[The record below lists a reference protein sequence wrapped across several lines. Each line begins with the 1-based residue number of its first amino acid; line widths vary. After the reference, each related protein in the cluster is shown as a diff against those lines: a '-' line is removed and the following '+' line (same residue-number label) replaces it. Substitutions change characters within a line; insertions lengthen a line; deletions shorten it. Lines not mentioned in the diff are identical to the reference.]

1 MRKYIYK
8 FNVYI
13 IHTHF
18 FDKER
23 IKEVKRMANKIVPQT
38 LNSSGVYDK
47 LITAISS
54 GGTGAESE
62 SAAVKNL
69 ISGLTST
76 SPASDDLIPF
86 QDVSSGGAGKTTLS
100 ALASA
105 LQSVRGYAKI
115 QTGSYVG
122 TGTYGASNPCSLTF
136 TFEPKMLIVA
146 NKSIISFLQS
156 IVQWCRVSS
165 SSYHFLA
172 GIFWFDGFDKI
183 SNSGDSQSDYEN
195 FYVIVTKNNQSIS
208 WYSNPQSTGTVD
220 EIHYQISQQNYKNAT
235 YNYIRMG

>member
-1 MRKYIYK
+1 
-8 FNVYI
+8 
-13 IHTHF
+13 
-18 FDKER
+18 
-23 IKEVKRMANKIVPQT
+23 MANKIVPQT

-69 ISGLTST
+69 INGLSST
-76 SPASDDLIPF
+76 IPASDDLVPF

-122 TGTYGASNPCSLTF
+122 TGTYGADNPCSLTF
-136 TFEPKMLIVA
+136 NMIPKILFV
-146 NKSIISFLQS
+146 
-156 IVQWCRVSS
+156 
-165 SSYHFLA
+165 
-172 GIFWFDGFDKI
+172 
-183 SNSGDSQSDYEN
+183 YEETQPICV
-195 FYVIVTKNNQSIS
+195 Y
-208 WYSNPQSTGTVD
+208 
-220 EIHYQISQQNYKNAT
+220 
-235 YNYIRMG
+235 R

>member
-1 MRKYIYK
+1 
-8 FNVYI
+8 
-13 IHTHF
+13 
-18 FDKER
+18 
-23 IKEVKRMANKIVPQT
+23 MANKIVPQT

-62 SAAVKNL
+62 SAAMKNL

-122 TGTYGASNPCSLTF
+122 TGTYGANSPCSLTF
-136 TFEPKMLIVA
+136 V
-146 NKSIISFLQS
+146 
-156 IVQWCRVSS
+156 
-165 SSYHFLA
+165 
-172 GIFWFDGFDKI
+172 DKP
-183 SNSGDSQSDYEN
+183 
-195 FYVIVTKNNQSIS
+195 YVIFV
-208 WYSNPQSTGTVD
+208 
-220 EIHYQISQQNYKNAT
+220 A
-235 YNYIRMG
+235 

>member
-1 MRKYIYK
+1 
-8 FNVYI
+8 
-13 IHTHF
+13 
-18 FDKER
+18 
-23 IKEVKRMANKIVPQT
+23 MANKIVPQT

-76 SPASDDLIPF
+76 SPVSDDLIPF

-122 TGTYGASNPCSLTF
+122 TGTYGADNPCSLTF
-136 TFEPKMLIVA
+136 ESKP
-146 NKSIISFLQS
+146 SIITIGVTGSYMPASS
-156 IVQWCRVSS
+156 IPR
-165 SSYHFLA
+165 YA
-172 GIFWFDGFDKI
+172 I
-183 SNSGDSQSDYEN
+183 
-195 FYVIVTKNNQSIS
+195 FYVFNTTTEYGNKGTVITGEAVPIGDEYVAMYSCFKNNAFM
-208 WYSNPQSTGTVD
+208 WYSDKN
-220 EIHYQISQQNYKNAT
+220 HYCQLNYNSLEYCYLAIF
-235 YNYIRMG
+235 N

>member
-1 MRKYIYK
+1 
-8 FNVYI
+8 
-13 IHTHF
+13 
-18 FDKER
+18 
-23 IKEVKRMANKIVPQT
+23 MANKIVPQT

-62 SAAVKNL
+62 SAAMKNL

-86 QDVSSGGAGKTTLS
+86 QDVSSGSAGKTTLS

-122 TGTYGASNPCSLTF
+122 TGTYGADNPCSLTF
-136 TFEPKMLIVA
+136 
-146 NKSIISFLQS
+146 SFKIKLVVLGT
-156 IVQWCRVSS
+156 IG
-165 SSYHFLA
+165 YGH
-172 GIFWFDGFDKI
+172 GYIFPY
-183 SNSGDSQSDYEN
+183 DS
-195 FYVIVTKNNQSIS
+195 
-208 WYSNPQSTGTVD
+208 STGIWIGDTNPNTMKLIWSNFGIEYYHRKGAD
-220 EIHYQISQQNYKNAT
+220 DQANRLDNT
-235 YNYIRMG
+235 YSYIGLG

>member
-1 MRKYIYK
+1 
-8 FNVYI
+8 
-13 IHTHF
+13 
-18 FDKER
+18 
-23 IKEVKRMANKIVPQT
+23 MANKIVPQT

-62 SAAVKNL
+62 SAAMKNL

-86 QDVSSGGAGKTTLS
+86 QDVSSGSAGKTTLS

-122 TGTYGASNPCSLTF
+122 TGTYGESNPCSLTF
-136 TFEPKMLIVA
+136 TFEPKWIYIYA
-146 NKSIISFLQS
+146 ITREADYISEYGFWSTL
-156 IVQWCRVSS
+156 
-165 SSYHFLA
+165 SSY
-172 GIFWFDGFDKI
+172 IYY
-183 SNSGDSQSDYEN
+183 SSTNSG
-195 FYVIVTKNNQSIS
+195 YVSFSSVDINGFSIS
-208 WYSNPQSTGTVD
+208 WYSVTSD
-220 EIHYQISQQNYKNAT
+220 IY
-235 YNYIRMG
+235 

>member
-1 MRKYIYK
+1 
-8 FNVYI
+8 
-13 IHTHF
+13 
-18 FDKER
+18 
-23 IKEVKRMANKIVPQT
+23 MANKIVPQT

-76 SPASDDLIPF
+76 SPTSDDLIPF

-122 TGTYGASNPCSLTF
+122 TGTYGADNPCSLTF
-136 TFEPKMLIVA
+136 AFEVQLVIIE
-146 NKSIISFLQS
+146 NKENIRYAEDSNGYSMGLYFPAIWIKSLQK
-156 IVQWCRVSS
+156 
-165 SSYHFLA
+165 
-172 GIFWFDGFDKI
+172 GF
-183 SNSGDSQSDYEN
+183 
-195 FYVIVTKNNQSIS
+195 
-208 WYSNPQSTGTVD
+208 YSNNYNDRPELTWDKYSVGWTPVGGTTWN
-220 EIHYQISQQNYKNAT
+220 QNNTT
-235 YNYIRMG
+235 YIYCGLG

>member
-1 MRKYIYK
+1 
-8 FNVYI
+8 
-13 IHTHF
+13 
-18 FDKER
+18 
-23 IKEVKRMANKIVPQT
+23 MANKIVPQT

-76 SPASDDLIPF
+76 SPTSDDLIPF

-100 ALASA
+100 ALAST

-122 TGTYGASNPCSLTF
+122 TGTYGADNPCSLTF
-136 TFEPKMLIVA
+136 NFSIQLFVLIYREYSNVCDLLIDGFSSQSMNTFVFTKFL
-146 NKSIISFLQS
+146 SSSFSSTHSFLS
-156 IVQWCRVSS
+156 FS
-165 SSYHFLA
+165 A
-172 GIFWFDGFDKI
+172 GKYGFDCDIKI
-183 SNSGDSQSDYEN
+183 NRNKTNLQWYNFQSA
-195 FYVIVTKNNQSIS
+195 NNQFNSDS
-208 WYSNPQSTGTVD
+208 C
-220 EIHYQISQQNYKNAT
+220 T
-235 YNYIRMG
+235 YYYFCLG

>member
-1 MRKYIYK
+1 
-8 FNVYI
+8 
-13 IHTHF
+13 
-18 FDKER
+18 
-23 IKEVKRMANKIVPQT
+23 MANKIVPQT
-38 LNSSGVYDK
+38 LNSSGAYDK

-115 QTGSYVG
+115 QAGSYVG
-122 TGTYGASNPCSLTF
+122 TGTYGAKNPCSLTF
-136 TFEPKMLIVA
+136 DFVPSVIMILGGLATDKYYIYNGQGSGANDYYGQSAILLSEVTTSYQQYRGLGICGYFTSSGINFCYGKKSSDGKTF
-146 NKSIISFLQS
+146 
-156 IVQWCRVSS
+156 
-165 SSYHFLA
+165 Y
-172 GIFWFDGFDKI
+172 
-183 SNSGDSQSDYEN
+183 
-195 FYVIVTKNNQSIS
+195 
-208 WYSNPQSTGTVD
+208 WYSNSDKVTQYNDKTM
-220 EIHYQISQQNYKNAT
+220 T
-235 YNYIRMG
+235 YWYMGIG

>member
-1 MRKYIYK
+1 
-8 FNVYI
+8 
-13 IHTHF
+13 
-18 FDKER
+18 
-23 IKEVKRMANKIVPQT
+23 MANKIVPQT

-122 TGTYGASNPCSLTF
+122 TGTYGANNPCSLTF
-136 TFEPKMLIVA
+136 KFAPKI
-146 NKSIISFLQS
+146 
-156 IVQWCRVSS
+156 
-165 SSYHFLA
+165 
-172 GIFWFDGFDKI
+172 
-183 SNSGDSQSDYEN
+183 
-195 FYVIVTKNNQSIS
+195 VIVRANSYGELPYGVVLIS
-208 WYSNPQSTGTVD
+208 
-220 EIHYQISQQNYKNAT
+220 A
-235 YNYIRMG
+235 

>member
-1 MRKYIYK
+1 
-8 FNVYI
+8 
-13 IHTHF
+13 
-18 FDKER
+18 
-23 IKEVKRMANKIVPQT
+23 MANKIVPQT

-86 QDVSSGGAGKTTLS
+86 QDVSSGSAGKTTLS

-122 TGTYGASNPCSLTF
+122 TGTYGESNPCSLTF
-136 TFEPKMLIVA
+136 DFVPSVIMVSGRGHYEESQNTIVA
-146 NKSIISFLQS
+146 VNKSPLSTIIT
-156 IVQWCRVSS
+156 VQYPFSV
-165 SSYHFLA
+165 
-172 GIFWFDGFDKI
+172 
-183 SNSGDSQSDYEN
+183 NVN
-195 FYVIVTKNNQSIS
+195 FNGNQVS
-208 WYSNPQSTGTVD
+208 WYTTANNPAYQANERNSTYAYAAIG
-220 EIHYQISQQNYKNAT
+220 
-235 YNYIRMG
+235 

>member
-1 MRKYIYK
+1 
-8 FNVYI
+8 
-13 IHTHF
+13 
-18 FDKER
+18 
-23 IKEVKRMANKIVPQT
+23 MANKIVPQT

-69 ISGLTST
+69 ISGLTSI
-76 SPASDDLIPF
+76 SPTSDDLIPF

-136 TFEPKMLIVA
+136 SSIPKFI
-146 NKSIISFLQS
+146 IISRTSQDAYSEDSSAIFVMGCNCS
-156 IVQWCRVSS
+156 PIVPMFSNLGTVYANTIIYGTTVRWYNSNNP
-165 SSYHFLA
+165 SYQFN
-172 GIFWFDGFDKI
+172 DKPRI
-183 SNSGDSQSDYEN
+183 YNSNVKY
-195 FYVIVTKNNQSIS
+195 FYVAFI
-208 WYSNPQSTGTVD
+208 
-220 EIHYQISQQNYKNAT
+220 
-235 YNYIRMG
+235 

>member
-1 MRKYIYK
+1 
-8 FNVYI
+8 
-13 IHTHF
+13 
-18 FDKER
+18 
-23 IKEVKRMANKIVPQT
+23 MAHKIVPQT

-122 TGTYGASNPCSLTF
+122 TGTYGVDNPCSLTF
-136 TFEPKMLIVA
+136 I
-146 NKSIISFLQS
+146 NIN
-156 IVQWCRVSS
+156 
-165 SSYHFLA
+165 
-172 GIFWFDGFDKI
+172 G
-183 SNSGDSQSDYEN
+183 
-195 FYVIVTKNNQSIS
+195 
-208 WYSNPQSTGTVD
+208 
-220 EIHYQISQQNYKNAT
+220 
-235 YNYIRMG
+235 

>member
-1 MRKYIYK
+1 
-8 FNVYI
+8 
-13 IHTHF
+13 
-18 FDKER
+18 
-23 IKEVKRMANKIVPQT
+23 MANKIVPQT

-122 TGTYGASNPCSLTF
+122 TGTYGADNPCSLTF
-136 TFEPKMLIVA
+136 AFRPEFVM
-146 NKSIISFLQS
+146 
-156 IVQWCRVSS
+156 VSS
-165 SSYHFLA
+165 SLGWYLDVNATSTFMGQYI
-172 GIFWFDGFDKI
+172 GII
-183 SNSGDSQSDYEN
+183 EVRATSQS
-195 FYVIVTKNNQSIS
+195 VTNSLQTGFIYTWEEFSFEYYRTSLWNN
-208 WYSNPQSTGTVD
+208 
-220 EIHYQISQQNYKNAT
+220 
-235 YNYIRMG
+235 

>member
-1 MRKYIYK
+1 
-8 FNVYI
+8 
-13 IHTHF
+13 
-18 FDKER
+18 
-23 IKEVKRMANKIVPQT
+23 MANKIVPQT

-86 QDVSSGGAGKTTLS
+86 QDVSSGDAGKTTLS

-122 TGTYGASNPCSLTF
+122 TGTYGADNPCSLTF
-136 TFEPKMLIVA
+136 SIPPSLIWVTY
-146 NKSIISFLQS
+146 NGSTNLIRLCKKRKEEDVSDDISL
-156 IVQWCRVSS
+156 
-165 SSYHFLA
+165 
-172 GIFWFDGFDKI
+172 
-183 SNSGDSQSDYEN
+183 DY
-195 FYVIVTKNNQSIS
+195 
-208 WYSNPQSTGTVD
+208 YSNGGSLT
-220 EIHYQISQQNYKNAT
+220 
-235 YNYIRMG
+235 

>member
-1 MRKYIYK
+1 
-8 FNVYI
+8 
-13 IHTHF
+13 
-18 FDKER
+18 
-23 IKEVKRMANKIVPQT
+23 MANKIVPQT

-122 TGTYGASNPCSLTF
+122 TGTYGADNPCSLTF
-136 TFEPKMLIVA
+136 DVMPIYFQILGSNTDSSFNPTLWGSEYTGSGDW
-146 NKSIISFLQS
+146 KSTGQVIPILD
-156 IVQWCRVSS
+156 
-165 SSYHFLA
+165 SSYNA
-172 GIFWFDGFDKI
+172 GPGILGVYYSKSYDDWSYCKIEGHTLFWYNKTD
-183 SNSGDSQSDYEN
+183 SSYQYNS
-195 FYVIVTKNNQSIS
+195 KN
-208 WYSNPQSTGTVD
+208 T
-220 EIHYQISQQNYKNAT
+220 T
-235 YNYIRMG
+235 YYWIAF

>member
-1 MRKYIYK
+1 
-8 FNVYI
+8 
-13 IHTHF
+13 
-18 FDKER
+18 
-23 IKEVKRMANKIVPQT
+23 MANKIVPQM

-69 ISGLTST
+69 INGLSST
-76 SPASDDLIPF
+76 IPASDDLVPF

-122 TGTYGASNPCSLTF
+122 TGTYGADNPCSLTF
-136 TFEPKMLIVA
+136 EFPIQLFVLVYQEYQNSCRTLIDGFSSKTQNAFVFT
-146 NKSIISFLQS
+146 KFLSSSFSSTHSFLS
-156 IVQWCRVSS
+156 RSANEYDFDCNMKINYDKTNFQWYNFKNAENQFNG
-165 SSYHFLA
+165 SSY
-172 GIFWFDGFDKI
+172 
-183 SNSGDSQSDYEN
+183 
-195 FYVIVTKNNQSIS
+195 
-208 WYSNPQSTGTVD
+208 
-220 EIHYQISQQNYKNAT
+220 T
-235 YNYIRMG
+235 YYYFSLG

>member
-1 MRKYIYK
+1 
-8 FNVYI
+8 
-13 IHTHF
+13 
-18 FDKER
+18 
-23 IKEVKRMANKIVPQT
+23 MANKIVPQT

-76 SPASDDLIPF
+76 TPASNDLIPF

-122 TGTYGASNPCSLTF
+122 TGTYGANNPCSLTF
-136 TFEPKMLIVA
+136 DSEPKILWLLTKESNAKDGTNLKYYWKDYFVYNQNYIDESG
-146 NKSIISFLQS
+146 SISARQNNVE
-156 IVQWCRVSS
+156 VQITWNNNSLSWYCSYRGSS
-165 SSYHFLA
+165 SQ
-172 GIFWFDGFDKI
+172 
-183 SNSGDSQSDYEN
+183 SN
-195 FYVIVTKNNQSIS
+195 YVT
-208 WYSNPQSTGTVD
+208 
-220 EIHYQISQQNYKNAT
+220 
-235 YNYIRMG
+235 